1 MYFKKFE
8 DLTFADHYIFEKVL
22 HENQDICK
30 ELLERLLKIKIDHI
44 EYPEIEKTISP
55 YYETK
60 GVRLD
65 VYLKDTDK
73 VFDIELQNAID
84 FDLAFRTRYYQS
96 MIDTDNL
103 LKGEHYSKLPESF
116 IIFICTYDPFE
127 KNLSTYTFENRCIE
141 NLDIRLNDKIIKK
154 FFNAK
159 AYKQENDVAIKSF
172 LKYIIS
178 RETSDDFT
186 NRIEAFI
193 KDIKSKEAN
202 KKEYSSVNIHD
213 QDIYFK
219 AKNEGLKEGISQ
231 GFSQGSQQK
240 AIETAK
246 NLFLKNIPMDIIA
259 ECTGLSIDFI
269 KTLKDNS

>member
-1 MYFKKFE
+1 MTEF
-8 DLTFADHYIFEKVL
+8 
-22 HENQDICK
+22 
-30 ELLERLLKIKIDHI
+30 
-44 EYPEIEKTISP
+44 
-55 YYETK
+55 
-60 GVRLD
+60 
-65 VYLKDTDK
+65 
-73 VFDIELQNAID
+73 
-84 FDLAFRTRYYQS
+84 
-96 MIDTDNL
+96 
-103 LKGEHYSKLPESF
+103 
-116 IIFICTYDPFE
+116 IFIRGKLCILR
-127 KNLSTYTFENRCIE
+127 NLNIQ
-141 NLDIRLNDKIIKK
+141 LNDKIIKK

-231 GFSQGSQQK
+231 GFSQGSQQAK
-240 AIETAK
+240 IETAK
-246 NLFLKNIPMDIIA
+246 NMLKDNLDIQTILKY
-259 ECTGLSIDFI
+259 TGLSIEEI
-269 KTLKDNS
+269 KSLAK

>member
-1 MYFKKFE
+1 MN
-8 DLTFADHYIFEKVL
+8 I
-22 HENQDICK
+22 Q
-30 ELLERLLKIKIDHI
+30 
-44 EYPEIEKTISP
+44 
-55 YYETK
+55 
-60 GVRLD
+60 
-65 VYLKDTDK
+65 
-73 VFDIELQNAID
+73 
-84 FDLAFRTRYYQS
+84 
-96 MIDTDNL
+96 
-103 LKGEHYSKLPESF
+103 
-116 IIFICTYDPFE
+116 
-127 KNLSTYTFENRCIE
+127 
-141 NLDIRLNDKIIKK
+141 LNDKIIKK

-231 GFSQGSQQK
+231 GFSQGSHQK

-246 NLFLKNIPMDIIA
+246 NLLLEKIPIEIIVRT
-259 ECTGLSIDFI
+259 TGLSIEEVNLI
-269 KTLKDNS
+269 SNNTK

>member
-1 MYFKKFE
+1 MN
-8 DLTFADHYIFEKVL
+8 I
-22 HENQDICK
+22 Q
-30 ELLERLLKIKIDHI
+30 
-44 EYPEIEKTISP
+44 
-55 YYETK
+55 
-60 GVRLD
+60 
-65 VYLKDTDK
+65 
-73 VFDIELQNAID
+73 
-84 FDLAFRTRYYQS
+84 
-96 MIDTDNL
+96 
-103 LKGEHYSKLPESF
+103 
-116 IIFICTYDPFE
+116 
-127 KNLSTYTFENRCIE
+127 
-141 NLDIRLNDKIIKK
+141 LNDKIIKK

-231 GFSQGSQQK
+231 GFSQGSQ
-240 AIETAK
+240 
-246 NLFLKNIPMDIIA
+246 
-259 ECTGLSIDFI
+259 
-269 KTLKDNS
+269 

>member
-30 ELLERLLKIKIDHI
+30 ELLETLLKIKIDHI

-73 VFDIELQNAID
+73 VFYIELQNAID

-141 NLDIRLNDKIIKK
+141 NLNIQLNDKIIKK
-154 FFNAK
+154 VFNAK

-178 RETSDDFT
+178 RVTSDDFT

-231 GFSQGSQQK
+231 GFSQGSQQAK
-240 AIETAK
+240 IETAK
-246 NLFLKNIPMDIIA
+246 NMLKDNLDIQTILKY
-259 ECTGLSIDFI
+259 TGLSIEEI
-269 KTLKDNS
+269 KSLAK

>member
-1 MYFKKFE
+1 MTGFF
-8 DLTFADHYIFEKVL
+8 
-22 HENQDICK
+22 
-30 ELLERLLKIKIDHI
+30 
-44 EYPEIEKTISP
+44 
-55 YYETK
+55 
-60 GVRLD
+60 
-65 VYLKDTDK
+65 
-73 VFDIELQNAID
+73 
-84 FDLAFRTRYYQS
+84 
-96 MIDTDNL
+96 
-103 LKGEHYSKLPESF
+103 
-116 IIFICTYDPFE
+116 IFIRE
-127 KNLSTYTFENRCIE
+127 KLCILRNLNIQ
-141 NLDIRLNDKIIKK
+141 LNDKIIKK

-231 GFSQGSQQK
+231 GITQGIQQGSQQAK
-240 AIETAK
+240 IETAK
-246 NLFLKNIPMDIIA
+246 NMLKDNLDIQTILKY
-259 ECTGLSIDFI
+259 TGLSIEEI
-269 KTLKDNS
+269 KSLAK

>member
-1 MYFKKFE
+1 MLNLIHHLAKFCKIPNQVRNDGIYFYWRK
-8 DLTFADHYIFEKVL
+8 LCIL
-22 HENQDICK
+22 
-30 ELLERLLKIKIDHI
+30 R
-44 EYPEIEKTISP
+44 
-55 YYETK
+55 
-60 GVRLD
+60 
-65 VYLKDTDK
+65 
-73 VFDIELQNAID
+73 
-84 FDLAFRTRYYQS
+84 
-96 MIDTDNL
+96 NL
-103 LKGEHYSKLPESF
+103 N
-116 IIFICTYDPFE
+116 IQ
-127 KNLSTYTFENRCIE
+127 
-141 NLDIRLNDKIIKK
+141 LNDKIIKK

-231 GFSQGSQQK
+231 GFSQGSQQAK
-240 AIETAK
+240 IETAK
-246 NLFLKNIPMDIIA
+246 NMLKDNLDIQTILKY
-259 ECTGLSIDFI
+259 TGLSIEEI
-269 KTLKDNS
+269 KSLAK

>member
-1 MYFKKFE
+1 MPS
-8 DLTFADHYIFEKVL
+8 
-22 HENQDICK
+22 
-30 ELLERLLKIKIDHI
+30 ERL
-44 EYPEIEKTISP
+44 Y
-55 YYETK
+55 
-60 GVRLD
+60 V
-65 VYLKDTDK
+65 KDSDK

-84 FDLAFRTRYYQS
+84 DDLPFRTRYYQS

-116 IIFICTYDPFE
+116 IIFICTYDPFG
-127 KNLSTYTFENRCIE
+127 KNLSSYSFENRCIE
-141 NLDIRLNDKIIKK
+141 NLNIQLNDKIIKK

-159 AYKQENDVAIKSF
+159 AYEQENDIAIKSF

-186 NRIEAFI
+186 HKIEAFI

-213 QDIYFK
+213 QDIYFN
-219 AKNEGLKEGISQ
+219 AKNEGIAQ
-231 GFSQGSQQK
+231 GAYEK

-246 NLFLKNIPMDIIA
+246 KMLKNNISLEIIV
-259 ECTGLSIDFI
+259 ECTGLSVQTI
-269 KTLKDNS
+269 KNL

>member
-1 MYFKKFE
+1 MN
-8 DLTFADHYIFEKVL
+8 I
-22 HENQDICK
+22 Q
-30 ELLERLLKIKIDHI
+30 
-44 EYPEIEKTISP
+44 
-55 YYETK
+55 
-60 GVRLD
+60 
-65 VYLKDTDK
+65 
-73 VFDIELQNAID
+73 
-84 FDLAFRTRYYQS
+84 
-96 MIDTDNL
+96 
-103 LKGEHYSKLPESF
+103 
-116 IIFICTYDPFE
+116 
-127 KNLSTYTFENRCIE
+127 
-141 NLDIRLNDKIIKK
+141 LNDKIIKK

-231 GFSQGSQQK
+231 GITQGIQQGSQQAK
-240 AIETAK
+240 IETAK
-246 NLFLKNIPMDIIA
+246 NMLKDNLDIQTILKY
-259 ECTGLSIDFI
+259 TGLSIEEI
-269 KTLKDNS
+269 KSLAK

>member
-1 MYFKKFE
+1 MPR
-8 DLTFADHYIFEKVL
+8 
-22 HENQDICK
+22 
-30 ELLERLLKIKIDHI
+30 ERL
-44 EYPEIEKTISP
+44 Y
-55 YYETK
+55 
-60 GVRLD
+60 V
-65 VYLKDTDK
+65 KDSDK

-84 FDLAFRTRYYQS
+84 FDLPFRTRYYQS

-103 LKGEHYSKLPESF
+103 LKGEHYSNLPESF
-116 IIFICTYDPFE
+116 IIFICTYDPFG
-127 KNLSTYTFENRCIE
+127 KNLSSYSFENRCIE
-141 NLDIRLNDKIIKK
+141 NLNIQLNDKIIKK

-159 AYKQENDVAIKSF
+159 AYQQENDIAIKSF

-186 NRIEAFI
+186 HKIEAFI

-219 AKNEGLKEGISQ
+219 AKNEGIAQ
-231 GFSQGSQQK
+231 GFQQGAYEK

-246 NLFLKNIPMDIIA
+246 NMLKNNISLEIIV
-259 ECTGLSIDFI
+259 ECTGLSVQTI
-269 KTLKDNS
+269 KNL